1 MFFKI
6 NRLTGAWTW
15 VLLVASLSTA
25 SAQQRP
31 EIEIRSR
38 WVNCTSLEINAEKHT
53 QGSYTVLLVF
63 TERQNTRQP
72 PTFKT
77 VMRGSTQSLLTVK
90 PIQPE
95 QPVGCAYRYHYI
107 RGYHAPK
114 LDSGFV
120 YRLPY
125 SVHRDK
131 PVRARPLFDLRE
143 RYFDG
148 KPARGWSAWQFLLAE
163 GDTVFAMRKGTVVE
177 VHDGETPAQAGLQ
190 STYRSKENS
199 VLVEHPDGTL
209 GRYTV
214 LDNGTITVR
223 EGEVVFPGTPIAQ
236 AGTYYEGGERQV
248 RVCVYFP
255 DENPAF
261 RGNASTNVSAF
272 EWVYYN
278 PWFATSEGPRQ
289 LVDLGTY
296 TAVCAPELVQR
307 EMTKKEIK
315 AHPEL

>member
-1 MFFKI
+1 MFFRIKY
-6 NRLTGAWTW
+6 LTGAWF
-15 VLLVASLSTA
+15 LGASLSIA
-25 SAQQRP
+25 SAQPQA
-31 EIEIRSR
+31 EIETSSR

-53 QGSYTVLLVF
+53 PGSYTVLLVF
-63 TERQNTRQP
+63 TERQNTRQT

-77 VMRGSTQSLLTVK
+77 VMRGNTQSLLTVK

-95 QPVGCAYRYHYI
+95 QPVRCAYRYHYI
-107 RGYHAPK
+107 RGYRSPK

-125 SVHRDK
+125 STARET
-131 PVRARPLFDLRE
+131 PVRARSLFNLRE
-143 RYFDG
+143 RYFDN
-148 KPARGWSAWQFLLAE
+148 KPARGWSAWQFLLTE
-163 GDTVFAMRKGTVVE
+163 GDTVFAMRKGIVVE
-177 VHDGETPAQAGLQ
+177 VHDGEKPAQAGLQ
-190 STYRSKENS
+190 STYRSKENF

-209 GRYTV
+209 GRYSV
-214 LDNGTITVR
+214 LDNGTITVK
-223 EGEVVFPGTPIAQ
+223 EGDVVFPGTPIAQ

-261 RGNASTNVSAF
+261 RANVATNLSAF

-278 PWFATSEGPRQ
+278 PWFATSEGLRQ

-296 TAVCAPELVQR
+296 RAVSSPELVRR

-315 AHPEL
+315 TLSER